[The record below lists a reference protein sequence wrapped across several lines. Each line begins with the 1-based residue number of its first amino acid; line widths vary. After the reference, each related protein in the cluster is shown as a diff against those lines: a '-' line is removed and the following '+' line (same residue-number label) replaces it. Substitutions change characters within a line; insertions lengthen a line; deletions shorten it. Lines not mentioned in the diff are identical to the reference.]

1 MKALHTIRAKGKS
14 NGNISLIDHTKQVLA
29 ATERIADY
37 LNLTS
42 DEIRTARMGA
52 ILHDIGKANPIFQD
66 RLDRRTEQHE
76 DPYRHELGSL
86 FFLPLADKSD
96 WPQLIEM
103 IVAHHR
109 SIKEDARRQGILD
122 LEDDY
127 LDVDEIHLDEWE
139 AWSKDALAILER
151 FEITIHEIS
160 KDEAKEAFAEA
171 VQYCRSRKLGWS
183 SWKGLMISA
192 DHFASSLNELTFDA
206 LKKVF
211 HNPDLSFYHGSDR
224 KSQLYPLSLIPAA
237 KPQRHTLVTAP
248 TGAGKTDFLLRRCK
262 GRVFYTLPF
271 QASINAMY
279 ERFKN
284 EITDDE
290 ADIRLLH
297 ASSRLSL
304 EKGQI
309 EERALQDK
317 VGASVKVLTPYQLA
331 SIAFG
336 AKGFESILLD
346 VKGCDIILDEIHT
359 YTKYSRAI
367 VLKIIEV
374 LKHFDCRLHIGT
386 ATMPSQLK
394 EKVLDLLGRENV
406 YEVSLDPL
414 QLDTF
419 NRHIIYKLP
428 TENDVLD
435 IVHEAVDKGEK
446 LLMVFNQVARAQKFY
461 ESLSLDVKLKHIS
474 RMLIH
479 SRYKRK
485 DRKYLESK
493 LKREFDLSEGPCI
506 VVSTQ
511 VVEVS
516 LDISFDRMITEAAP
530 LDALIQRFGRVN
542 RRRSEKK
549 QGTLKPVHIIP
560 PPVEQKEA
568 QPYELD
574 IITKSFNALPDG
586 EVLQERTLQQ
596 LLDEVY
602 RDLDEKSV
610 DLSTVFK
617 DGGFIIWELCH
628 RAHSVLL
635 EAMEIETTSCITQS
649 DWEQVYKTAR
659 EEERTGL
666 EIPVPYK
673 SVAFKNLEKER
684 KIGNRPFIVPDAA
697 YDNVLGLVI
706 SKAETANYKTFE
718 IG

>member
-1 MKALHTIRAKGKS
+1 MKDLHNIRAKGKS

-37 LNLTS
+37 LKLTAV
-42 DEIRTARMGA
+42 EIRIARMGA
-52 ILHDIGKANPIFQD
+52 ILHDIGKANPIFQN

-109 SIKEDARRQGILD
+109 SIKDDARKQGILD
-122 LEDDY
+122 LDDDY
-127 LDVDEIHLDEWE
+127 LDIDEIHLGEWE
-139 AWSKDALAILER
+139 GWSKNALTILER
-151 FEITIHEIS
+151 FEVTVREIS
-160 KDEAKEAFAEA
+160 RDEAREAFAEA

-183 SWKGLMISA
+183 FWKGLMISA

-206 LKKVF
+206 LRSAF
-211 HNPDLSFYHGSDR
+211 HNPDLSFYHDADR
-224 KSQLYPLSLIPAA
+224 KSQLYPLSLIPVE
-237 KPQRHTLVTAP
+237 KIQKHTLVTAP

-279 ERFKN
+279 ERFRN

-290 ADIRLLH
+290 ADIRVLH
-297 ASSRLSL
+297 ASSRLSI
-304 EKGQI
+304 EKGKI

-336 AKGFESILLD
+336 TKGFESILLD

-394 EKVLDLLGRENV
+394 EKVLNLLGRDNV
-406 YEVSLDPL
+406 YEVSPDPL

-419 NRHIIYKLP
+419 NRHIVYKLS
-428 TENDVLD
+428 TENDILD
-435 IVHEAVDKGEK
+435 IVRDAVDKGEK
-446 LLMVFNQVARAQKFY
+446 LLVVFNQVARAQQFY
-461 ESLSLDVKLKHIS
+461 ESLEEEFEIVS

-485 DRKYLESK
+485 DRKFLESK
-493 LKREFDLSEGPCI
+493 LKREFDLGKGPCI

-542 RRRSEKK
+542 RRRSEEI
-549 QGTLKPVHIIP
+549 QRTLKPIHILP
-560 PPVEQKEA
+560 PPAEQKEA

-602 RDLDEKSV
+602 QNLDEKSV
-610 DLSTVFK
+610 ALSTVFK
-617 DGGFIIWELCH
+617 DGSFNIRELCH

-635 EAMEIETTSCITQS
+635 EAMEIETASCITQS
-649 DWEQVYKTAR
+649 DWEQVYKTAS

-673 SVAFKNLEKER
+673 SVSFKNLEKER

-697 YDNVLGLVI
+697 YDDVLGLVI
-706 SKAETANYKTFE
+706 SKAEKANYKTFE
-718 IG
+718 IV